1 MKIANDFLTVAFK
14 TAAAEFTSLVDK
26 KTNTEF
32 AWQGNPDIWAG
43 RNPTLFPVVG
53 KVWQEKYRLDGQE
66 FSLGNHGFA
75 RKSEFSLSAQTPTSI
90 TFTLEN
96 SPATQAVYPFQ
107 FRLTNYYQLEK
118 NTLTITLTVENLD
131 QVDLPF
137 SLGAHPAFNCPLL
150 PGEKFT
156 DYKIVFAQP
165 ENLTR
170 LLMNSDS
177 SFQEKRLDFGQQVQ
191 EIPLTRELF
200 AQDALVFENLQS
212 SAVKLQGPS
221 HSVTV
226 SNPVC
231 PWFGIWTKGDFL
243 CLEPWHGHG
252 DFADYNG
259 DFRQR
264 EGTLSL
270 APRKKFAFIYAI
282 TID

>member
-1 MKIANDFLTVAFK
+1 MKIANDFLIVTFK
-14 TAAAEFTSLVDK
+14 NEAAEFTSLIDK
-26 KTNTEF
+26 KTKTEF
-32 AWQGNPDIWAG
+32 AWQGNPDVWAG

-53 KVWQEKYRLDGQE
+53 KVWQEKYRLNGQE

-75 RKSEFSLSAQTPTSI
+75 RKSEFSLAAQTPTSL
-90 TFTLEN
+90 TLVLEN
-96 SPATQAVYPFQ
+96 SPATQAVYPFK
-107 FRLTNYYQLEK
+107 FRLSNHYQLEK
-118 NTLTITLTVENLD
+118 NTLKVTLTVENLD
-131 QVDLPF
+131 QVELPF

-150 PGEKFT
+150 PEEKFT
-156 DYKIVFAQP
+156 DYKIVFSQP

-177 SFQEKRLDFGQQVQ
+177 SFQEERLNFGQQVK

-212 SAVKLQGPS
+212 TAIKLQGPH

-226 SNPVC
+226 SNPDC
-231 PWFGIWTKGDFL
+231 PWFSIWTKGDFL
-243 CLEPWHGHG
+243 CLEPWQGHG
-252 DFADYNG
+252 DFANYQG

-264 EGTLSL
+264 EGTLFL
-270 APRKKFAFIYAI
+270 APRKKFVFTYNI